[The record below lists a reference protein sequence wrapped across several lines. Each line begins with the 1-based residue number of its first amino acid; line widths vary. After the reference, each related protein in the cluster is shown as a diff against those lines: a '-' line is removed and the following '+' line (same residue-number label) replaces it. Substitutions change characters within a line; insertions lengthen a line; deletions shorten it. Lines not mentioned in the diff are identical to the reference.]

1 MRQRDPVLPNKLSS
15 LEKVLPD
22 RLIAFALGSPP
33 HALVAAVD
41 VDDLLGTVPAEDGV
55 LLGLTHRSTS
65 HAMVLVETCSLVQP
79 SH

>member
-1 MRQRDPVLPNKLSS
+1 MRERNPILPSKLSP
-15 LEKVLPD
+15 LGDVLPD

-41 VDDLLGTVPAEDGV
+41 VDDLLGTVPAEDGF